1 MKNKILVISII
12 FIFLFSVNQT
22 IVRADNKLIYGNI
35 KLSSTLLND
44 VNFKVPIL
52 GEFNAKTVSLPLLS
66 MIMGAVDGFN
76 PCAMWILIFL
86 ITMLF
91 NMKDRRKMWI
101 LGLTFITTSGL
112 IYLLFMMSWLN
123 LATFLTK
130 IPYIRLLISIFSVIF
145 GMINIYRYLNALDKD
160 VGCDITNQKQRNKI
174 MERIKK
180 IITEKKFI
188 LSLLGIIILAVSVNI
203 LELLCSLGL
212 PVIFTQVLAINNLTT
227 FQYAIYIFIY
237 ILFFLIDDILIFF
250 IAMKTLNI
258 KGISN
263 KYTKY
268 SHLIG
273 GIIMLI
279 LGLLMALKPEWLM
292 FNF

>member
-1 MKNKILVISII
+1 
-12 FIFLFSVNQT
+12 T

-145 GMINIYRYLNALDKD
+145 GMINIYGYLNALDKD